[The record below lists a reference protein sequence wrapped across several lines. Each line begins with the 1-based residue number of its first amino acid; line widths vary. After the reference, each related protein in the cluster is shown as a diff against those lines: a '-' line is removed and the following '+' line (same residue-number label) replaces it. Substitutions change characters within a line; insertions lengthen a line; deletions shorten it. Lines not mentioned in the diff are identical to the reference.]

1 MLNNQNA
8 AEPSNHQLVMAANEW
23 NVAAQLRTIIIYN
36 CILQRLDTYL
46 SPEVFVTRVKMESS
60 NVVLVEGFVVLVY

>member
-8 AEPSNHQLVMAANEW
+8 AEPSNHQLVMAANER

-46 SPEVFVTRVKMESS
+46 SPEVFVAKMESS
-60 NVVLVEGFVVLVY
+60 SVVLVEGFVVLVN